1 MMNEIGAVQQETAG
15 HRRQSKKL
23 TYLAWSPILSASL
36 PTSKYRPEQG
46 VSQGQTET
54 GT

>member
-23 TYLAWSPILSASL
+23 TYLATSILSASL